1 MPKQTLGRRDGARRY
16 IDHLT
21 YTPRIALRASVAVL
35 GAGLIWMLCSA
46 PGAQAAAC
54 AAGSND
60 FTGSVSQA
68 WNVAG
73 NWSKT
78 EVPTST
84 EAVCIPEGKGTITV
98 AAGVKAEVKTLVAQS
113 AVTIAS
119 TATLAISETYVH
131 ENPAENE
138 AKASRF
144 DGLTVDGTLSTAGDW
159 ILATGNVS
167 VEGEVL
173 TTAIPSDETVFRLLS
188 GTLVGNGKFA
198 IGFGNIGGT
207 IEPGGPNTLGELHFT
222 MLSSQGPGGT
232 LVLDIAS
239 SSEFDQLSETSN
251 FFWNGTLRINLLH
264 GYNPP
269 VGTTFK
275 YMAGGP
281 GDPTEFKVVEPAGF
295 RAESFP
301 GGTEVEVVERPPTA
315 VTEAASEITQTSA
328 VLNGSVNPNTE
339 QVTICEL
346 EFGTTGPPYGS
357 SATCPT
363 PPGKGA
369 SPVAETKALTNLT
382 PGTVYHYRI
391 IAVNGD
397 GESQGVDRTFTTLTA
412 TKGKEE
418 EETPK
423 EKSVEEKPSTSGGG
437 ATTTTTGGGSTTPTI
452 APSTMPGAVP
462 ATVATA
468 PKAVEELLLGCS
480 SSQLVLNDAYIHG
493 GRVLLIG
500 SAAKSLAGKKVKIL
514 FNEGKQVATAIVGVN
529 GQFATT
535 APLPPAKVREALST
549 RYSAEIGKVRS
560 LHLKL
565 TRRLLLEPPKASG
578 TTVTLTGQVTLPLT
592 KPVAP
597 VVVEEQLECGKTVVA
612 ETFTP
617 PASGR
622 FDITL
627 SVPSNARA
635 GIFRL
640 TSKVAANAHAVKH
653 GFTTF
658 SLPLPVAL
666 G

>member
-1 MPKQTLGRRDGARRY
+1 MPEQTLGRRDGARRY

-21 YTPRIALRASVAVL
+21 YTRGIALRASVAVL

-46 PGAQAAAC
+46 PGAQASSF

-84 EAVCIPEGKGTITV
+84 EAVCVPEGKGTITV
-98 AAGVKAEVKTLVAQS
+98 AAGVKADVKTLVAQS

-159 ILATGNVS
+159 V
-167 VEGEVL
+167 
-173 TTAIPSDETVFRLLS
+173 LLS
-188 GTLVGNGKFA
+188 GTIMLEGEIKNTTGNLNEVTARLESGTLEGDGTMDIPFS
-198 IGFGNIGGT
+198 NIGGT
-207 IEPGGPNTLGELHFT
+207 IEPGGPGVLGTLHFP
-222 MLSSQGPGGT
+222 SGGAQQAGGT

-239 SSEFDQLSETSN
+239 ASSFDQIIGGFTW
-251 FFWNGTLRINLLH
+251 FGTLDVNLLS
-264 GYNPP
+264 GYEPP
-269 VGTTFK
+269 VGTDFEFQT
-275 YMAGGP
+275 AGGTIGEFETITP
-281 GDPTEFKVVEPAGF
+281 GWEELPLGNDDTIRV
-295 RAESFP
+295 AE
-301 GGTEVEVVERPPTA
+301 RKPTA
-315 VTEAASEITQTSA
+315 VTEEASDVTQTSA
-328 VLNGSVNPNTE
+328 VLNASVNPNQE
-339 QVTICEL
+339 QVTICFI
-346 EFGTTGPPYGS
+346 EFGT
-357 SATCPT
+357 SATNYGTSAQCPT
-363 PPGKGA
+363 PPGNGSK
-369 SPVAETKALTNLT
+369 PVAETEAVSGLT
-382 PGTVYHYRI
+382 PGTTYHYRI
-391 IAVNGD
+391 TATNGD
-397 GESQGVDRTFTTLTA
+397 GQSIGLDESFATLTA

-423 EKSVEEKPSTSGGG
+423 EKSVEEKSSTSEGG
-437 ATTTTTGGGSTTPTI
+437 ATTTTTGGSTTPTI
-452 APSTMPGAVP
+452 GPSTMPGAVP

-468 PKAVEELLLGCS
+468 PKAVEELLLGCG

-514 FNEGKQVATAIVGVN
+514 FNEGKQVATAMVGAN

-578 TTVTLTGQVTLPLT
+578 ATVTLTGQVTLPLT

-640 TSKVAANAHAVKH
+640 TSKVAANAHATKH